1 MSKKQQ
7 RKGPSLLGSIQ
18 DSSSLYGNLH
28 PDAFLSHDHDSLY
41 SLDATSHILSSSSSS
56 TTKYQGTYTAWWI
69 LLWYSYMS
77 GLQSLLW
84 MTFSSVPDKSRAFL
98 NVDNTTLDLWL
109 DWGPVAYCCSIPI
122 ALLLLSS
129 KRSGLQL
136 SVRIG
141 ATACLLAS
149 LIRCIPLLF
158 TAEERQANSTAM
170 LACIHVAQFIN
181 GAVAPFVVS
190 SPAYLSL
197 LWFPENTRNTATAIG
212 NVANALG
219 RGIGFFLGPWIVNT
233 ADDLVTLLYLEIGL
247 AALPFLAVMLYY
259 PAVPSLPPSRAAEEE
274 QLLMQEKEEA
284 YKNAS
289 EEGSSH
295 DQDASRQILGLDIP
309 ISFVSGNHYSL
320 ISSLMDDPVTTT
332 NNKNSKTKTSSSSCC
347 SCSWISSTA
356 STAWKEIM
364 ASIRVPSF
372 LLLAISGGLEMAVYG
387 LWSGVLPTV
396 LNPPFSDTQAGN
408 FGTVTTFAGILGG
421 LLIGYV
427 TDIPALRY
435 HLKII
440 IQILSLLSAVAFGIL
455 AFSVPPFDAD
465 INSYLSNSLGYV
477 GLLVIAGIAGLLR
490 GGTDP
495 LYFELSAE
503 VVAPAS
509 VPAGAAGGVL
519 TFWYHIILCIFL
531 SIPPSFLQNW
541 TMISMAVLM
550 VISALFLIP
559 VKVQYTRR

>member
-1 MSKKQQ
+1 MSYKQRQ
-7 RKGPSLLGSIQ
+7 SLLGSIQ
-18 DSSSLYGNLH
+18 SDSLYDNIH
-28 PDAFLSHDHDSLY
+28 PEAYLNRDKNNLY
-41 SLDATSHILSSSSSS
+41 SLDTHDLIPSSSSKSS
-56 TTKYQGTYTAWWI
+56 EYKGTYTGWWI
-69 LLWYSYMS
+69 LLWYSYLS

-84 MTFSSVPDKSRAFL
+84 MTFSSVPDKSRSYL

-129 KRSGLQL
+129 KRNGLQL

-141 ATACLLAS
+141 ATCCLLAS

-158 TAEERQANSTAM
+158 TMEQRQANSTAM

-197 LWFPENTRNTATAIG
+197 LWFSEHHRNTATAIA

-219 RGIGFFLGPWIVNT
+219 RGVGFFLGPWIVQT
-233 ADDLVTLLYLEIGL
+233 ADDLVTLLYVEIGL
-247 AALPFLAVMLYY
+247 AALPFLAVMFYY
-259 PAVPSLPPSRAAEEE
+259 PPYPSNPPSRAAEEE
-274 QLLMQEKEEA
+274 MIVMQQKEDS
-284 YKNAS
+284 YNQGK
-289 EEGSSH
+289 SH
-295 DQDASRQILGLDIP
+295 SHEHEISHQIFGLDIP
-309 ISFVSGNHYSL
+309 ISFVGGTHYSL
-320 ISSLMDDPVTTT
+320 ANHDDD
-332 NNKNSKTKTSSSSCC
+332 TSSSKNNNQRGCC
-347 SCSWISSTA
+347 SCSWITSTA
-356 STAWKEIM
+356 STAWKEIV

-372 LLLAISGGLEMAVYG
+372 LLLAVSGGLEMAVYG

-421 LLIGYV
+421 LLIGYI
-427 TDIPALRY
+427 TDIPFLRY
-435 HLKII
+435 QLKSI

-455 AFSVPPFDAD
+455 AFSVPPFDSD
-465 INSYLSNSLGYV
+465 IQSYFSNSLGYT
-477 GLLVIAGIAGLLR
+477 GLLIMAGVAGLLR

-503 VVAPAS
+503 VVAKDN

-531 SIPPSFLQNW
+531 SVPPTFLQNW

-559 VKVQYTRR
+559 VKVEYTRR